1 MVYLITYDLKTP
13 GKEYNTLYDE
23 IKSIGENY
31 HPLESTWFVKSSL
44 SATNLSTKLRSVID
58 ENDSLFVVKISK
70 QDRQGWLPKTAWEW
84 LKTNEID

>member
-13 GKEYNTLYDE
+13 GKDYNTLYDE

-44 SATNLSTKLRSVID
+44 TANRLSTKLR
-58 ENDSLFVVKISK
+58 VVRASAAFFPRTRSARRRTLRG
-70 QDRQGWLPKTAWEW
+70 DWR
-84 LKTNEID
+84 